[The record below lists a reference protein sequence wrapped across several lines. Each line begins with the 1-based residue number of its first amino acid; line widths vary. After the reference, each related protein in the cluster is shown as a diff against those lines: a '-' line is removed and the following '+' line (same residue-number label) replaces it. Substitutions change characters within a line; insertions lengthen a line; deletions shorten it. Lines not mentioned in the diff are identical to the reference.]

1 MERLQ
6 DDHGNTGYKDG
17 IVEGKEVNMQKGF
30 DKGYSE
36 GLDIGKQVGK
46 IRGMISCQIVYY
58 RQLLKNED
66 AAKELDELFDEI
78 DKIEVH
84 HIYSVDYFRENGPK
98 NVENY
103 TSPQDYVNAL
113 QDRVNAAM
121 DQVSK
126 KYSS

>member
-1 MERLQ
+1 M
-6 DDHGNTGYKDG
+6 
-17 IVEGKEVNMQKGF
+17 
-30 DKGYSE
+30 
-36 GLDIGKQVGK
+36 
-46 IRGMISCQIVYY
+46 YY

-98 NVENY
+98 NAEDYVA
-103 TSPQDYVNAL
+103 PQDYVSAL
-113 QDRVNAAM
+113 QDRVNTTL